1 MDRTPQPI
9 DDHTLASF
17 MAGTLPV
24 ERRREVASQLAKDEN
39 ARELL
44 HMAYEAMDATKPF
57 GGSVKPVPV
66 ERAPQAAPRR
76 ADRRPVR
83 WASGLRRLSRYA
95 AAAVVVLA
103 VGLSLRLAFGPLN
116 TSPGRT
122 VPLVRGTEDA
132 RIAVTLPATVSELA
146 FAWTETPGADHYH
159 VVLWDTEE
167 ALPIA
172 RHNAATNR
180 IDADEP
186 FVQSLRALLEPGRV
200 YALRIDALD
209 AENRQIG
216 SSGMIE
222 FTLRK

>member
-1 MDRTPQPI
+1 
-9 DDHTLASF
+9 

-24 ERRREVASQLAKDEN
+24 ERRREVASQLARDDH

-57 GGSVKPVPV
+57 A
-66 ERAPQAAPRR
+66 APAPKETAPPAAPRR
-76 ADRRPVR
+76 ADRRAVR

-95 AAAVVVLA
+95 AAAMVVLA

-116 TSPGRT
+116 TSPGLT
-122 VPLVRGTEDA
+122 TPLVRGNDA
-132 RIAVTLPATVSELA
+132 ESIAITLPATVSDLA
-146 FAWTETPGADHYH
+146 FSWTETPGADHYH
-159 VVLWDTEE
+159 LVLWDTEQ
-167 ALPIA
+167 ALPIG
-172 RHNAATNR
+172 RHNAVTNR

-186 FVQSLRALLEPGRV
+186 FVTTLRSLLEPGHV

-209 AENRQIG
+209 AENRRIG